1 MELQPSPLCRASSP
15 HLTLCSNSIRR
26 TRGRGGS
33 ARRASDRFP
42 KFLDSGIIGLGASCP
57 PRQHTCLRPFYSLF
71 SSQVT
76 RFALFLLHLI
86 CREII
91 CVCFSVNAGGRCRH
105 CWSFKLGPPQVFPLL
120 DQGAAVVTKI
130 HGYFPSVSG
139 IEIEWRDENC
149 YRATCGVLLLIPYKD
164 GC

>member
-1 MELQPSPLCRASSP
+1 MELQLSPLCRGSSP
-15 HLTLCSNSIRR
+15 HITLCSNSSRR
-26 TRGRGGS
+26 TRGLGS

-42 KFLDSGIIGLGASCP
+42 KFLDSGIGLGASCP

-76 RFALFLLHLI
+76 RSDPFASNMPRNHLCLHL
-86 CREII
+86 CQ
-91 CVCFSVNAGGRCRH
+91 GRWKVQGRH

-130 HGYFPSVSG
+130 HGYFPSVLG
-139 IEIEWRDENC
+139 FEIEWRDENC
-149 YRATCGVLLLIPYKD
+149 YKATCGSLLLIPS
-164 GC
+164 